1 MRRVNQK
8 PTVTKDKEGNKHFKE
23 NAPVYIYDTSGPY
36 SDPKADIDLKRGL
49 PALRTPWILER
60 GGVELLS
67 EPTSD
72 YCRQRLADH
81 ALDHLRF
88 GERAPIRRALPGKL
102 VTQMALATLSLT
114 GTV

>member
-1 MRRVNQK
+1 MQDNIRISYPSSEKVYLAGTLFPDLKVAMRRVSQK

-72 YCRQRLADH
+72 Y
-81 ALDHLRF
+81 
-88 GERAPIRRALPGKL
+88 
-102 VTQMALATLSLT
+102 
-114 GTV
+114 